1 MASERFLNDS
11 NIVLVKIFPER
22 SNSVE
27 ISESNKIE
35 NEMFIRYNGNIKG
48 ANVQPLTP
56 RVSRFKGGNQLDLI
70 NRPTGQS

>member
-1 MASERFLNDS
+1 
-11 NIVLVKIFPER
+11 
-22 SNSVE
+22 
-27 ISESNKIE
+27 
-35 NEMFIRYNGNIKG
+35 MFIRYNGNIKG